1 MKTYS
6 PRLTSYTKKYK
17 LKISEKSGNS
27 EANKRKIRQ
36 YLEKGGKV
44 MNALKK
50 LGICLS
56 AMVLA
61 AGLAVTAPKSVEAG
75 TSYYETTKITDI
87 KEGAGSSYDRVIEL
101 PKDAVMKV
109 TSKKNSKWYKVEY
122 QNSKQKKFKGYV
134 KAADLQK
141 AIEYKVKKDAYIR
154 EKAKQSSDTVY
165 IADKGEKL
173 FVVNTS
179 NKGWYKV
186 VYYEDGDVYR
196 GYASSAKLKKISKD
210 TSSDKKDTKKDSKK
224 DTSSKKDV
232 KYKVTQDVNM
242 RAKANASSKVVTVV
256 EKGDT
261 VHVTDTSNGKW
272 YKVTYTNSKAKKCTG
287 YINKKYL
294 KKK

>member
-1 MKTYS
+1 
-6 PRLTSYTKKYK
+6 
-17 LKISEKSGNS
+17 
-27 EANKRKIRQ
+27 
-36 YLEKGGKV
+36 

-210 TSSDKKDTKKDSKK
+210 TSS
-224 DTSSKKDV
+224 KKDV
-232 KYKVTQDVNM
+232 KYKATQDVNM

>member
-1 MKTYS
+1 MK
-6 PRLTSYTKKYK
+6 
-17 LKISEKSGNS
+17 
-27 EANKRKIRQ
+27 
-36 YLEKGGKV
+36 
-44 MNALKK
+44 ALKK
-50 LGICLS
+50 LGICVSSMILI
-56 AMVLA
+56 
-61 AGLAVTAPKSVEAG
+61 AGLALATPKPAEAAS
-75 TSYYETTKITDI
+75 TSYYETTKVTDI

-141 AIEYKVKKDAYIR
+141 AIEYKVKRDAYIR

-196 GYASSAKLKKISKD
+196 GYASSAKLKKISKTSSTKKD
-210 TSSDKKDTKKDSKK
+210 TSSKTSS
-224 DTSSKKDV
+224 SSKKDV
-232 KYKVTQDVNM
+232 KYTATQDVNM
-242 RAKANASSKVVTVV
+242 RAKASASSKVVTVV

-272 YKVTYTNSKAKKCTG
+272 YKVYYTNSKAKKCTG
-287 YINKKYL
+287 YISKYYL

>member
-1 MKTYS
+1 MKT
-6 PRLTSYTKKYK
+6 
-17 LKISEKSGNS
+17 
-27 EANKRKIRQ
+27 
-36 YLEKGGKV
+36 
-44 MNALKK
+44 LKK
-50 LGICLS
+50 LGLCVS
-56 AMVLA
+56 AMALIAGLSLA
-61 AGLAVTAPKSVEAG
+61 APKPTEAASV
-75 TSYYETTKITDI
+75 SYYETTKVTDI

-141 AIEYKVKKDAYIR
+141 AIEYKVTKDAYIR
-154 EKAKQSSDTVY
+154 EEGEQSAETVY

-210 TSSDKKDTKKDSKK
+210 TSSDKKESSDKKS
-224 DTSSKKDV
+224 SSKKDV

-242 RAKANASSKVVTVV
+242 RAKASASSKVVTVV

-272 YKVTYTNSKAKKCTG
+272 YKVSYTNSKAKKCTG

>member
-1 MKTYS
+1 
-6 PRLTSYTKKYK
+6 
-17 LKISEKSGNS
+17 
-27 EANKRKIRQ
+27 
-36 YLEKGGKV
+36 

-61 AGLAVTAPKSVEAG
+61 VGLAVTAPKSVEAG

-186 VYYEDGDVYR
+186 VYYEDGEPYVYVYTDGKVHKR
-196 GYASSAKLKKISKD
+196 DIESGIY
-210 TSSDKKDTKKDSKK
+210 DSNTMEVRSGLTL
-224 DTSSKKDV
+224 DD
-232 KYKVTQDVNM
+232 Q
-242 RAKANASSKVVTVV
+242 VVTTWSSELYEGAEV
-256 EKGDT
+256 
-261 VHVTDTSNGKW
+261 
-272 YKVTYTNSKAKKCTG
+272 
-287 YINKKYL
+287 IL
-294 KKK
+294 KNQEEDGQ

>member
-1 MKTYS
+1 MK
-6 PRLTSYTKKYK
+6 
-17 LKISEKSGNS
+17 
-27 EANKRKIRQ
+27 
-36 YLEKGGKV
+36 
-44 MNALKK
+44 ALKK

-61 AGLAVTAPKSVEAG
+61 AGLALTAPKPVEAG

-141 AIEYKVKKDAYIR
+141 AIEYKVLKDSKIR
-154 EKAKQSSDTVY
+154 EEAKKSADGVY
-165 IADKGEKL
+165 AADKGDKL

-179 NKGWYKV
+179 NKKWYKV
-186 VYYEDGDVYR
+186 VYYTDGDVYR
-196 GYASSAKLKKISKD
+196 GYVYHSNLKKISKD
-210 TSSDKKDTKKDSKK
+210 SGSSKKSDKSSSSSKK
-224 DTSSKKDV
+224 DSSKKDV
-232 KYKVTQDVNM
+232 KYKATGTVNM
-242 RAKANASSKVVTVV
+242 RAKASASSKVVTVV

-272 YKVTYTNSKAKKCTG
+272 YKVYYTNSDAKKCTG
-287 YINKKYL
+287 YISKNYL

>member
-1 MKTYS
+1 
-6 PRLTSYTKKYK
+6 
-17 LKISEKSGNS
+17 
-27 EANKRKIRQ
+27 
-36 YLEKGGKV
+36 
-44 MNALKK
+44 MNTLKK

-56 AMVLA
+56 AVMLVT
-61 AGLAVTAPKSVEAG
+61 GLAVTAPKSVEAKSNV
-75 TSYYETTKITDI
+75 SYYETTKVTDI

-122 QNSKQKKFKGYV
+122 QNSNQKKFKGYV

-141 AIEYKVKKDAYIR
+141 AIEYKVTKDAYIR

-196 GYASSAKLKKISKD
+196 GYASSAKLKKISN
-210 TSSDKKDTKKDSKK
+210 TSSAKKETSSKSNSS
-224 DTSSKKDV
+224 SSKKDV
-232 KYKVTQDVNM
+232 KYAATQDVNM
-242 RAKANASSKVVTVV
+242 RAKASASSKVVTVV

-272 YKVTYTNSKAKKCTG
+272 YKVYYTNSNAKKCTG
-287 YINKKYL
+287 YISKYYL